1 MTRTIIDRW
10 VAELDSE
17 FPPTRRVLERV
28 PDAKFDWKPHDKS
41 MSLGRLAGLVAS
53 MPGWVA
59 MMLTTDQF
67 DVAAPANIPSAP
79 TTSRGLLD
87 AFDASVARTRDA
99 LRSTDDAYLET
110 KWRMLARGHVVSE
123 QSRYDSIRTGVIN
136 HLAHHRGQL
145 TVYLRLLD
153 VPVPSIYGP
162 TADENVFG

>member
-1 MTRTIIDRW
+1 MTKTLIDRFA
-10 VAELDSE
+10 AELETE
-17 FPPTRRVLERV
+17 FPPTRRVLERI

-41 MSLGRLAGLVAS
+41 MPLGRLASLVAT

-67 DVAAPANIPSAP
+67 DVASPTNTSAAP

-99 LRSTDDAYLET
+99 LRNANDAYLET
-110 KWRMLARGHVVSE
+110 KWRMLAHGHIVSE

-162 TADENVFG
+162 TADENTFG